1 MQRWVHKTYAR
12 NYYYMLVWGNLMA
25 IHYYMKAKSNAI
37 VGRHAWS
44 SIPVLIK
51 YLHIINFSFLLNTK
65 RVVLE
70 CIYKIIPTMHVLLLQ
85 INKIYKETRILVSSR
100 HSVILPDFI
109 KPERQL
115 SIIVIISTTCSP
127 HLLNDLVELLKY
139 GY

>member
-1 MQRWVHKTYAR
+1 
-12 NYYYMLVWGNLMA
+12 
-25 IHYYMKAKSNAI
+25 
-37 VGRHAWS
+37 
-44 SIPVLIK
+44 
-51 YLHIINFSFLLNTK
+51 
-65 RVVLE
+65 
-70 CIYKIIPTMHVLLLQ
+70 MHVLLLQ